1 MNTPSNNESPE
12 NKPIDISEIKV
23 NGTVIT
29 PEDVAREMQYHASES
44 QEAAIQKA
52 SEVLIIQELLMQ
64 KAKELGFDKD
74 LPADSDVPKVET
86 IIGRL
91 IDQEAKALPV
101 TEDECEA
108 YYNDNK
114 EHFVSKEM
122 LEVKHILFG
131 ANPDDKD
138 KRAEAKQK
146 AEATISCLAESLEA
160 FEALAKEHSDCPS
173 KDAGGSIGRIT
184 HGQTTP
190 EFDEVVFQ
198 LDEGLA
204 SEPVETKF
212 GYHVVCVDKRLPSKQ
227 LEYEHVKDDVAHML
241 VEFNQRKAISLY
253 IHTLIDAAEIEGID
267 FKIGQQG

>member
-1 MNTPSNNESPE
+1 MNTPSNTES
-12 NKPIDISEIKV
+12 KPIDISEIKV

-44 QEAAIQKA
+44 QEAAVQKA

-74 LPADSDVPKVET
+74 LPADSDIPKEET

-91 IDQEAKALPV
+91 IDQEVKALPV

-114 EHFVSKEM
+114 DHFVSKEM
-122 LEVKHILFG
+122 VQVKHILFG
-131 ANPDDKD
+131 ADPEDKA
-138 KRAEAKQK
+138 KRTEARQK
-146 AEATISCLAESLEA
+146 AEATISSLVDSMEA

-173 KDAGGSIGRIT
+173 KETGGSIGRIT

-198 LDEGLA
+198 LEEGLA
-204 SEPVETKF
+204 KEPVETKF

-227 LEYEHVKDDVAHML
+227 LEFEQVKDDVAHML

-253 IHTLIDAAEIEGID
+253 IHSLIDAAEIEGVD
-267 FKIGQQG
+267 FEVGKQS